1 MQMDE
6 QHIKQAFESKR
17 VFFDAQNTKSYD
29 FRIEQLKKLKA
40 GIKKYEQDFL
50 TALYNDMHKPA
61 FEAYVSEIGVM
72 YEEINHTL
80 KHLKEWMGAESTST
94 PLVMQPATSKLYSE
108 PLGIVLIIGPWNYPM
123 QLLLA
128 PLVGAI
134 AAGNCVII
142 KPSDN
147 TRHTA
152 KVIEDMIHEIYP
164 HEYISVVQGPG
175 ASVGSMLIEQY
186 KFDHIFFTG
195 SPPVGK
201 QIMKMAS
208 AHLTPVTLELGGKSP
223 AIIDKEVNLN
233 VAAKRLA
240 WAKYFNAGQT
250 CVAPDYVLVHED
262 IKAEFI
268 NLFTKH
274 TTEFFGEDPE
284 QSESFTHIINDKR
297 FNVLTGLLANS
308 NIIMGG
314 KSNAAKRY
322 IAPTLVDNV
331 SLEHPLMQEEIFGP
345 ILPILTWK
353 EHNDLLVITRK
364 HRHPL
369 ALYLYSDNSK
379 TEDFVLNNIEFGG
392 GGINCALQHLANP
405 ELPFGG
411 VGNSGLGNYHGKYS
425 FDCMSHKKAVVKAAT
440 WIDPPLRYAPY
451 TENKMKWA
459 KRFFN

>member
-1 MQMDE
+1 MDAT
-6 QHIKQAFESKR
+6 HIQQAFNNKR
-17 VFFDAQNTKSYD
+17 TFFDAQHTKSYR

-40 GIKKYEQDFL
+40 GIKKYEQAFL
-50 TALYNDMHKPA
+50 TALHNDMHKPA
-61 FEAYVSEIGVM
+61 FEAYISEIGVM
-72 YEEINHTL
+72 YEEINHTIT
-80 KHLKEWMGAESTST
+80 HLQEWMEPETAST
-94 PLVMQPATSKLYSE
+94 PLVLQPASSKLYSE
-108 PLGIVLIIGPWNYPM
+108 PLGVVLIIGPWNYPM

-134 AAGNCVII
+134 AAGNCAII

-147 TRHTA
+147 TKHTT
-152 KVIEDMIHEIYP
+152 KVIEDLIHEIYP
-164 HEYISVVQGPG
+164 NEYISVVQGPG
-175 ASVGSMLIEQY
+175 AEVGPMLIEQY

-223 AIIDKEVNLN
+223 AIVDKDVNLN
-233 VAAKRLA
+233 IAAKRLA

-250 CVAPDYVLVHED
+250 CVAPDYALIHEEV
-262 IKAEFI
+262 KEEFVS
-268 NLFTKH
+268 LFIKH
-274 TTEFFGEDPE
+274 TKQFFGDNPE
-284 QSESFTHIINDKR
+284 QSESFTHIVNEKR
-297 FNVLTGLLANS
+297 FKVLTNLLANS

-314 KSNAAKRY
+314 TSNFEKRF

-345 ILPILTWK
+345 ILPIITWK
-353 EHNDLLVITRK
+353 TYDDILNVTRK
-364 HRHPL
+364 HRYPL
-369 ALYLYSDNSK
+369 ALYLYTNSSK
-379 TEDFVLNNIEFGG
+379 TEDFVVEHIEFGG
-392 GGINCALQHLANP
+392 GGINCALQHLVNP

-425 FDCMSHKKAVVKAAT
+425 FDCMSHKKAVIKAAT

-451 TENKMKWA
+451 TESKMKWA